1 MNSGYVGFS
10 RSVRS
15 KAAIED
21 FEMPLSLINKETI
34 RDFLKEYQEEFK
46 QELVFLEKLSVE
58 KWKYIAKEHTSP
70 ASWHHTSSY
79 FNETDHYDLYDI
91 ANNIIQ
97 MKNEI
102 DTLFNNYKNK
112 DNAYKYGVMKVQI
125 WGGSRKRP
133 KLEGHEVVSGLVI
146 GKWLHYKSGHQK
158 DGSTAK
164 YKVDANKVE
173 WLDEYDS
180 YDELI
185 KEHKAFKSTKR
196 VFNRIIKEKVK

>member
-79 FNETDHYDLYDI
+79 FNKTDHYDLYDI

-112 DNAYKYGVMKVQI
+112 DNAYKYGVMKVQV

-146 GKWLHYKSGHQK
+146 GKWLHRSEERRVG
-158 DGSTAK
+158 
-164 YKVDANKVE
+164 
-173 WLDEYDS
+173 
-180 YDELI
+180 
-185 KEHKAFKSTKR
+185 KEMSCERTR
-196 VFNRIIKEKVK
+196 TR